1 MSKAEDESRGMS
13 WQAWMGMMLTYSR
26 QLKALKRHMGVEK
39 ESDVCCGGIKTVR
52 FSGLA
57 KGEERWLPS
66 LGSMQES
73 DVCCGGI
80 KTVRFSG
87 LAKGEERWLPSLGS
101 MPMLLSIA
109 LRPLLIDSSCL
120 KNPETWWNVRAH
132 NTRFSC
138 PALVRNVISN
148 PRLKSLLQSPAFQDQ
163 LAVCISQSSGKAF
176 VFPI

>member
-39 ESDVCCGGIKTVR
+39 
-52 FSGLA
+52 
-57 KGEERWLPS
+57 
-66 LGSMQES
+66 ES